1 MKQLVIFIIL
11 LFIFAGCVEDFD
23 LKLQNADPRLVVEGW
38 ITNKPGPYY
47 ILLTKSKIGAFATPD
62 QSYFNN
68 AELVKDASVVIS
80 DDSGQI
86 DTLKFIQANDNSDSR
101 DKWFHGYYKTSKL
114 KGIANHTYFLKI
126 KVWEKEFNA
135 TAYMP
140 PVPEIDSL
148 RYSMKTAEKDGTQYY
163 IPLINFKEPQGIENY
178 YLVQLKNEFSP
189 YLVVNS
195 AIWQYSIFSDIHM
208 NPYVSNLNINL
219 GTNPRGITYRIFQEG
234 DSIYAALSSLTKE
247 GYNYYKTLLEQFK
260 NDGGAY
266 KPTPTSPQGNISNGG
281 LGLFRAS
288 AVSEKRIKIP
298 IVSN

>member
-1 MKQLVIFIIL
+1 MKQFVLVILL
-11 LFIFAGCVEDFD
+11 LFIFVGCVEDFY

-62 QSYFNN
+62 QSYINN
-68 AELVKDASVVIS
+68 SELVKDASVIIS

-86 DTLKFIQANDNSDSR
+86 DTLKFIQANDNSDPR

-114 KGIANHTYFLKI
+114 KGIPSHTYVLKI
-126 KVWEKEFNA
+126 KVWGKEFEA
-135 TAYMP
+135 SAYMP

-148 RYSMKTAEKDGTQYY
+148 RYSMKIAEKDGAQYY
-163 IPLINFKEPQGIENY
+163 VPLLNFKEPQGTQDY

-189 YLVVNS
+189 YLVVNT
-195 AIWQYSIFSDIHM
+195 AIWQYSIFSDILM
-208 NPYVSNLNINL
+208 NPYVSNLNISL
-219 GTNPRGITYRIFQEG
+219 GTNPRGITYPIYHEG
-234 DSIYAALSSLTKE
+234 DSIYVALSSLTKE
-247 GYNYYKTLLEQFK
+247 GYYYYKAILEQFE

-266 KPTPTSPQGNISNGG
+266 KPTPTSPPGNIRNGG

-288 AVSEKRIKIP
+288 AVSEKKIKIHRT
-298 IVSN
+298 SN